1 MKHDFLDKYSD
12 GESFIHRL
20 DPRTKLFLSLLLIT
34 AIVLTPADSWPAYGL
49 FLAVILVW
57 LGLSHLPPGY
67 VFKRSLVIMPFVLLI
82 AVFVPFFK
90 EGDVAAVI
98 NLGSWQITLS
108 DNGLEVFR
116 NVLVRAWLSIITLV
130 ILAATTSVS
139 SLLKAMERLKM
150 PSVMVMLLS
159 FMYRYIFVLTD
170 EVLRMKQAR
179 DSRNF
184 GGSNLWQIKTAG
196 RMIGTLFVRSYER
209 GERVYAAMAARGFDG
224 HGRGLKSLSF
234 NRTDGLFGLSV
245 AAMVVLSLSIAVL

>member
-20 DPRTKLFLSLLLIT
+20 DPRTKLLLSLLLIT
-34 AIVLTPADSWPAYGL
+34 AIVLTPVDSWLAYGL

-108 DNGLEVFR
+108 DSGLEVLR

-130 ILAATTSVS
+130 MLAATTSVS

-170 EVLRMKQAR
+170 EVLPRLAR
-179 DSRNF
+179 RLDPYSVCVICCLMRNESGLSF
-184 GGSNLWQIKTAG
+184 LFLL
-196 RMIGTLFVRSYER
+196 MI
-209 GERVYAAMAARGFDG
+209 RVSAARVPSKEKYS
-224 HGRGLKSLSF
+224 KSS
-234 NRTDGLFGLSV
+234 
-245 AAMVVLSLSIAVL
+245 